1 MKFVYPAIIEK
12 TENGFHAHFP
22 DLAMCEADGETLD
35 EVLRRAHDAMYDWI
49 DLELSE
55 DDPDLPFVTEP
66 EDMDLSEGA
75 FVRNIQITYRFH
87 VGWDE

>member
-12 TENGFHAHFP
+12 NENGYHAHFP

-35 EVLRRAHDAMYDWI
+35 EVIYKAHDAMYDWI

-55 DDPDLPFVTEP
+55 DDPDLPYVTDEK
-66 EDMDLSEGA
+66 DMDLPEGA
-75 FVRNIQITYRFH
+75 IVRNIQITYRFH